1 MAAKYASIEVC
12 LSPDQLHASNP
23 GRQAGRQ
30 AGARAQH
37 QGSERAERADRNKQT
52 QCHGWARA
60 PVRACALGAL
70 VLCAGASLPAG
81 LPPRIRSVKL
91 VRAETNVDEVAR
103 SVAPY
108 SLLDGYVQS

>member
-1 MAAKYASIEVC
+1 MAAKYASIDVC

-60 PVRACALGAL
+60 PVRACALARQPGA
-70 VLCAGASLPAG
+70 
-81 LPPRIRSVKL
+81 
-91 VRAETNVDEVAR
+91 
-103 SVAPY
+103 
-108 SLLDGYVQS
+108 